1 MDCPDCAANRPAKP
15 RLKDDHDR
23 GLYNKYKVTRT
34 DGSSRKGRRHHG
46 CHYFVLDITHDK
58 YAIIA
63 MAAYAAACRDEFPML
78 AHDLLSFV
86 KWKP

>member
-1 MDCPDCAANRPAKP
+1 MSLLPRSKRRPDREQ
-15 RLKDDHDR
+15 
-23 GLYNKYKVTRT
+23 GLYNKFKVTRT
-34 DGSSRKGRRHHG
+34 DGQSRKGRKHHG
-46 CHYFVLDITHDK
+46 CQYFVLDVTHDK

-63 MAAYAAACRDEFPML
+63 MAAYAAACRDEYPAL